1 MKHVR
6 VQTYVVMLASL
17 VVMLLLGTYVPAY
30 AGPDCD
36 ANPTAPICGG
46 EGAPK
51 PLYKRL
57 YLKSYTGTTNYV
69 DFYYNTQNQVL
80 SWSGKTYLGCFAYK
94 TSYVTTYGVTTLKIR
109 FNREFLLP
117 PSWSQLCGNGGYTTI
132 TTTGSRQIYLT
143 VTQQNNFSSLFEG
156 NDIFIGQG

>member
-1 MKHVR
+1 MKRLHVR
-6 VQTYVVMLASL
+6 SSLMLFLSL
-17 VVMLLLGTYVPAY
+17 TLMLLLSTYMPAY
-30 AGPDCD
+30 AGADCD
-36 ANPTAPICGG
+36 NNPDAPICGG

-57 YLKSYTGTTNYV
+57 YLKSYTGATNYV
-69 DFYYNTQNQVL
+69 DFSYNTQNQVL

-94 TSYVTTYGVTTLKIR
+94 TSYVTKSVNQIY

-132 TTTGSRQIYLT
+132 TTTGSKQILLT
-143 VTQQNNFSSLFEG
+143 ASQQSNFSTLFVA